1 MRARARATM
10 WGAPQVWE
18 FVHSMVE
25 WMSQA
30 RQKAF
35 DVKRQHQWH
44 PCVHSL
50 LAFCAQTRHVTPSV
64 ASRYAA
70 RHVEKAHRLKDLD
83 NLGTMPKVVMAS
95 HSSLEHGPAKALLRL
110 WSRDPRNLILLTQR
124 PEEGTPAAALL
135 GAQPSA
141 SSPARITLAVP
152 KRVPLEG
159 LELKAHEEALQRQA
173 EEEERKR
180 QEE

>member
-1 MRARARATM
+1 
-10 WGAPQVWE
+10 
-18 FVHSMVE
+18 
-25 WMSQA
+25 
-30 RQKAF
+30 
-35 DVKRQHQWH
+35 
-44 PCVHSL
+44 
-50 LAFCAQTRHVTPSV
+50 
-64 ASRYAA
+64 
-70 RHVEKAHRLKDLD
+70 
-83 NLGTMPKVVMAS
+83 MPKVVMAS

-141 SSPARITLAVP
+141 SSPAHIRLAVP

-180 QEE
+180 QEEEMARVLHRDCLLYTSPSPRDGLLSRMPSSA